1 MESRKVSSLSVKSD
15 GSDSS
20 IPRGTNLILEQIGQI
35 SASEVTSPKSV
46 SSSGNYI
53 CLLDGENNLFIAELK
68 LRADS
73 DCVVVRR
80 AVLPLPGVKEDKH
93 YHDAAIFQVS
103 TNEFRLALL
112 GERKNKE
119 RFISVVEV
127 VTTGRVLSLG
137 EELSCYDKASMLG
150 KGVSHIVPFPI
161 GVNGEADLLAFSNI
175 VRKLKIEENGAVIKP
190 TSGRVPIPAEC
201 VDGTISVCISESKK
215 GYSLTCS
222 FKTKSAGKNKYQ
234 INWFQGRKDEISVPA
249 GKASIKLSEDQEP
262 SVILSDPRDSRSS
275 YIITNNQ
282 SDNTSSF
289 SKLIRGRKL
298 EEPITTF
305 PFVIQEAVFLAG
317 PDRTL
322 FLLILNQQTLE
333 FMVFHLTKTEGYRGL
348 YASWSTALEYQ
359 DSTGFFNAI
368 SCSQSKWQ
376 LQEN

>member
-20 IPRGTNLILEQIGQI
+20 IPRGSNLILEQIGQI
-35 SASEVTSPKSV
+35 SASEVTAPKSV
-46 SSSGNYI
+46 TSSGNYI
-53 CLLDGENNLFIAELK
+53 CLLAGENNVFIAELK

-127 VTTGRVLSLG
+127 VTSGRALSLG

-161 GVNGEADLLAFSNI
+161 GANGETDLLAFSNI
-175 VRKLKIEENGAVIKP
+175 VRKLKIEENGAVLKP

-201 VDGTISVCISESKK
+201 VDGTISVCVSENKK

-305 PFVIQEAVFLAG
+305 PFVIEEAVFLAG